1 MGADGFR
8 LDFAPHLGFPTPETP
23 LFRALAGSIAPDAH
37 IALAAKH
44 GFRCVQDP
52 FAASRS
58 VEEQARVG
66 QAAKAAGLR
75 LGCVVYAPIEVA
87 FQPGWCAADATTRA
101 ALDADMEA
109 AIEMA
114 RRIGSDYIAVFTG
127 TDPARTRSEQRY
139 AMTANL
145 ARLADRVADAGMK
158 ICIEAVDGN
167 RLPHMLLHHLGD
179 AMDIVRGVGHPAV
192 RLIFD
197 TAHVQA
203 MDGDL
208 LGNLDRSWDLI
219 ELIQLADHP
228 GRGEP
233 GTGELNFVTIIDEIE
248 RRGFSGPVELEHG
261 WATPGVESEERYLR
275 WLERWASSGERK
287 LRDELPA

>member
-1 MGADGFR
+1 MGAGNGFR
-8 LDFAPHLGFPTPETP
+8 LNFAPHLGFPTPETP
-23 LFRALAGSIAPDAH
+23 LFRALAGSIAPEAH
-37 IALAAKH
+37 IALAAER

-52 FAASRS
+52 FTASRS

-66 QAAKAAGLR
+66 QAAKAAGLK
-75 LGCVVYAPIEVA
+75 LGCVVYAPMKVA
-87 FQPGWCAADATTRA
+87 MQPGWCAADATTRA
-101 ALDADMEA
+101 ALDADVDA

-114 RRIGSDYIAVFTG
+114 RRVGSNHIAVLTG
-127 TDPARTRSEQRY
+127 TDRARTRSEQRH

-145 ARLADRVADAGMK
+145 ARLADRVASAGMK
-158 ICIEAVDGN
+158 ICLEAVDGN
-167 RLPHMLLHHLGD
+167 RLPDMLLHHLQD
-179 AMDIVRGVGHPAV
+179 AMDVVRGVGNPAV

-203 MDGDL
+203 MDGDI

-233 GTGELNFVTIIDEIE
+233 GTGELNFVRIIDEID
-248 RRGFSGPVELEHG
+248 RRGFTGPVELEHG
-261 WATPGVESEERYLR
+261 WASPGIESEENYLR
-275 WLERWASSGERK
+275 WLGRWASSGERTQ
-287 LRDELPA
+287 A